1 MPQSESLVVS
11 ETAMQ
16 NVFMVRW
23 ILKTCWALAMVMKE
37 GFGKVSIQQKV
48 LCAVNVL
55 HGIWLPFCF
64 LQWLVSFVLLFFC
77 SFNSLRLNRCAS

>member
-64 LQWLVSFVLLFFC
+64 LQWLMRQRTKMLT
-77 SFNSLRLNRCAS
+77 NRDAVMITAA

>member
-48 LCAVNVL
+48 LCAMRQRTKML
-55 HGIWLPFCF
+55 T
-64 LQWLVSFVLLFFC
+64 
-77 SFNSLRLNRCAS
+77 NRDAVMITAA